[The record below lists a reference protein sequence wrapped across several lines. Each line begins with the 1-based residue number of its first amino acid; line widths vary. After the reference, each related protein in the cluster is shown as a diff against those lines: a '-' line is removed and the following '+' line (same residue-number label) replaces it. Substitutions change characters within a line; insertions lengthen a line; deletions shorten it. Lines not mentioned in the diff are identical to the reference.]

1 MESGDRPAQALS
13 DAARFRLRVLA
24 GCVLLFGVAFIQS
37 QGAVIADTK
46 FDLVAAPFEFLE
58 RALHLW
64 DDEGAL
70 GQLQNQAYGY
80 LWPMGPFF
88 ALGAGLGLPGWVIQ
102 RLWLG
107 LVMSVAFA
115 GTAKLT
121 RELGFRSQAAALL
134 AALAYATSPRMLSQI
149 GPISIEVWPSAIAPW
164 VLVALVVGAKRG
176 SPRRAALW
184 AGLAVGMVGG
194 VNAVAT
200 FAVIP
205 LGVVWL
211 LTRQPG
217 PRRRAMMLWW
227 PVFTLLATA
236 WWLVPLFAMGAY
248 SPPFLDYI
256 ETASVTTLPTTLFD
270 ALRGTSSWV
279 AYVDQSFR
287 GGNLLVTEFYLVL
300 NSGIVLMVGAIGL
313 LLRGTPH
320 RRFLVLSLAT
330 GLLLVTMGHLGSV
343 QGWGAGSL
351 QELLDGVLA
360 PLRNVHKFDP
370 IVRIPLVLGVA
381 AFVDAAVRE
390 RTPMPIPVG
399 RGRQLPLS
407 THHVFAGLALIGL
420 VGAAIPAYA
429 GQLAMTRPVS
439 GIPDYWTEAADWL
452 ADAEAPTGGDR
463 ADQGAALLVPGSTF
477 GDYLWG
483 LPRDEPMQALA
494 DSRWAVRN
502 AIPLT
507 PPGNI
512 RMLTGVEDQ
521 LAQGR
526 GGPGLA
532 DYLRRNGIGYLVVR
546 NDLQPSTDVPDPV
559 LVHQALA
566 ETPGVRRV
574 AGFGPEIGGGTD
586 LVNESGR
593 ILINGG
599 WREDRPAVEIF
610 EVAGAGGRA
619 VTTDRLPR
627 VVGGPE
633 DLVDLADRGI
643 LRGEPT
649 ELALDA
655 DGADPRGPLVLT
667 DGLVERERA
676 FARIHDGSSSAR
688 LPGDPRRNGNPH
700 ADYLPPDGDRWL
712 TTARLDGIRSVTASS
727 SRAESTTPGGV
738 RRGEQPFAAIDG
750 APESQWV
757 SRLER
762 EEEDWWQVDLDRPR
776 DPGRIRITLGDA
788 GTAGATVVVSTAAGR
803 SDPVDLTRDVPT
815 DVTLPAGETDW
826 IRITRP
832 SNSNVAMSLSDVR
845 IPGLTARRELVLP
858 ATPQEWGA
866 ASALL
871 LRRQGDSRTGCTVV
885 EGRTPCLQSRV
896 MPEEEPTD
904 ANRVVTVS
912 EAADL
917 TGRLKATPRPGAD
930 LEALIEQGQLLQATG
945 SSTGVRDPRGS
956 AASAIDGDPG
966 TAWTTDLN
974 DETPVLA
981 LNWLGVTEIRG
992 IRIQVPDSAPVR
1004 TPTTVVLQAGKREE
1018 TVTLDER
1025 GRARLERPWRTDQL
1039 TVRVTEAAN
1048 AASIDS
1054 YGFGSRLPIGIA
1066 EIEVDGLRLG
1076 RAAPSEQVRAYPCG
1090 TGPSVVVNGVVQ
1102 RSQLVAS
1109 PAQLTE
1115 MEQVDV
1121 RPCGSTSGEFRVD
1134 LAPGPNE
1141 VSLLASDVA
1150 VADSLLADD
1159 DWATGSSA
1167 ALSTQ
1172 VDSPVRQE
1180 VTGPTGDYLVVH
1192 QNQNLGWQARV
1203 DDREL
1208 PAVTVDGWQQ
1218 GYLTEPGTERV
1229 DLYFAPD
1236 LGYRLGL
1243 LIGGLLALGTVGLLW
1258 FARRWKGADLP
1269 AVDEARV
1276 PPQLM
1281 LLLGLGTAGMLAGWA
1296 GFVIALVGFGA
1307 GSAIRRRLPD
1317 AGPWLVGSLLMVA
1330 AFGYSTHTWASASG
1344 SWAGDWSWPH
1354 YLVVFTLSVGF
1365 WLAAEPRLRPRSRK
1379 RIAGSSTTR

>member
-1 MESGDRPAQALS
+1 MDAPAAR
-13 DAARFRLRVLA
+13 DAAGLTDTARFRLRLLA

-46 FDLVAAPFEFLE
+46 FDLVVTPFEFLE
-58 RALHLW
+58 RAMHLW
-64 DDEGAL
+64 DDEGAQ

-107 LVMSVAFA
+107 LVMSVAFTGA
-115 GTAKLT
+115 AKLT
-121 RELGFRSQAAALL
+121 RELGFRSQAAALI
-134 AALAYATSPRMLSQI
+134 AGLAYATSPRMLSQI
-149 GPISIEVWPSAIAPW
+149 GPISIEVWPSALAPW
-164 VLVALVVGAKRG
+164 VLVALVIGTRRG
-176 SPRRAALW
+176 SPRRAALL
-184 AGLAVGMVGG
+184 AALAVGMVGG

-205 LGVVWL
+205 LGVIWL
-211 LTRQPG
+211 LTREPG
-217 PRRRAMMLWW
+217 PRRRSMMFWW
-227 PVFTLLATA
+227 PVFTLLVTA
-236 WWLVPLFAMGAY
+236 WWLVPLFSMGAY

-270 ALRGTSSWV
+270 ALRGTSAWI

-300 NSGIVLMVGAIGL
+300 NAGIVLMVGAIGL

-320 RRFLVLSLAT
+320 RRFLILGLAT

-343 QGWGAGSL
+343 QGWGAGPL
-351 QELLDGVLA
+351 QDLLDGALA

-370 IVRIPLVLGVA
+370 IIRLPLIIGVA
-381 AFVDAAVRE
+381 AFIDAAVRE
-390 RTPMPIPVG
+390 RNPMPIPVG

-407 THHVFAGLALIGL
+407 THHVFAGLALIGV

-452 ADAEAPTGGDR
+452 ADVDPPAGGDHS
-463 ADQGAALLVPGSTF
+463 DQGAALLVPGSTF

-483 LPRDEPMQALA
+483 QPRDEPLQALA

-507 PPGNI
+507 PTGNI
-512 RMLTGVEDQ
+512 RMLTGIEDQ

-526 GGPGLA
+526 GGLGLA

-599 WREDRPAVEIF
+599 WREDRPAVEVF
-610 EVAGAGGRA
+610 AVAGVGGRA
-619 VTTDRLPR
+619 VTTERLPR

-633 DLVDLADRGI
+633 DLLGLAERGL
-643 LRGEPT
+643 LRDEPT
-649 ELALDA
+649 ELAVDA

-676 FARIHDGSSSAR
+676 FARIHDGASAAR
-688 LPGDPRRNGNPH
+688 LPGDPRRNGNPRS
-700 ADYLPPDGDRWL
+700 DYLPADGDRWL
-712 TTARLDGIRSVTASS
+712 TTARLDGISSVTASS
-727 SRAESTTPGGV
+727 SRSESTTPGGV
-738 RRGEQPFAAIDG
+738 RRGDQPFAAIDDDLT
-750 APESQWV
+750 SQWV

-762 EEEDWWQVDLDRPR
+762 DEEDWWQVDFDRPR

-788 GTAGATVVVSTAAGR
+788 GTAGASIVVSTAAGR
-803 SDPVDLTRDVPT
+803 TDRIDLTRGVPT
-815 DVTLPAGETDW
+815 EVTLPAGETDW

-832 SNSNVAMSLSDVR
+832 SDSNVALSLSDVR
-845 IPGLTARRELVLP
+845 IPGLAARRELVLP
-858 ATPQEWGA
+858 STPQEWGA
-866 ASALL
+866 PSALL
-871 LRRQGDSRTGCTVV
+871 LRRLGDSRTGCTVV

-896 MPEEEPTD
+896 MPEEEPGD
-904 ANRVVTVS
+904 AHRVVAVT
-912 EAADL
+912 EAVEL
-917 TGRLKATPRPGAD
+917 TGRLKATPRPGAE
-930 LEALIEQGQLLQATG
+930 LEALLEQDQLLQATG
-945 SSTGVRDPRGS
+945 SSSGVRDPRGS
-956 AASAIDGDPG
+956 AAAAIDGDPG
-966 TAWTTDLN
+966 TAWTADLA
-974 DETPVLA
+974 DDAPVLA
-981 LNWLGVTEIRG
+981 LNWLGKSQIRG
-992 IRIQVPDSAPVR
+992 VRIQVPDSAPVR
-1004 TPTTVVLQAGKREE
+1004 TPTTLVLQAGGREE

-1025 GRARLERPWRTDQL
+1025 GRGRLERPWRTDQL
-1039 TVRVTEAAN
+1039 TVRVAEAAN
-1048 AASIDS
+1048 AATIDS
-1054 YGFGSRLPIGIA
+1054 YGFGSRLPIGIS
-1066 EIEVDGLRLG
+1066 EIELDGLRVG
-1076 RAAPSEQVRAYPCG
+1076 RAVPSSQVRAYPCG
-1090 TGPSVVVNGVVQ
+1090 SGPSVVVNGVVQ

-1109 PAQLTE
+1109 PDQLTA

-1121 RPCGSTSGEFRVD
+1121 RPCGSAGTFQVELRAGSND
-1134 LAPGPNE
+1134 
-1141 VSLLASDVA
+1141 VSLRASSVA
-1150 VADSLLADD
+1150 VADSLLAES
-1159 DWATGSSA
+1159 DWVAGSST
-1167 ALSTQ
+1167 ALATE

-1180 VTGPTGDYLVVH
+1180 IIGPAQDFLVVH
-1192 QNQNLGWQARV
+1192 QNRNPGWEARAAG
-1203 DDREL
+1203 REL

-1218 GYLTEPGTERV
+1218 GYLTEPGTTRV
-1229 DLYFAPD
+1229 GLYFAPD

-1243 LIGGLLALGTVGLLW
+1243 LIGGLLAIGTAALLW
-1258 FARRWKGADLP
+1258 FARRWKGSDLP
-1269 AVDEARV
+1269 AAGEARV

-1281 LLLGLGTAGMLAGWA
+1281 LLLGLGCAGLLAGWS
-1296 GFVIALVGFGA
+1296 GFAVGLIGYGA
-1307 GSAIRRRLPD
+1307 GWAIRRHLPD
-1317 AGPWLVGSLLMVA
+1317 AGPWLVGSTLMIA
-1330 AFGYSTHTWASASG
+1330 AFGYSTHTWASSSG